1 MKFYFAPME
10 GVAGYIYRNTYNKYF
25 NNIDKFFAPFISTS
39 PNGIKKMKEFKDIL
53 PENNMGINIVPQ
65 LLSNS
70 YEDFVIA
77 VKEMKSYGYNEIN
90 LNVGCPS
97 GTVTSKKKGA
107 GMLLDL
113 DYLDKFLDFIFEHL
127 DIKISVKTRIGY
139 YDDSEV
145 EKLIEI
151 YNNYPIYE
159 LIVHPRTREDFY
171 KNKVD
176 LNAFEKFYQNSK
188 HDMCFNGDI
197 FSYDDY
203 ENLIRRFPKV
213 NKVMLGR
220 GILRNPSI
228 VDNIKNNEKCPDLKK
243 IFEFHDDLFEKYKN
257 YLSGEIHLL
266 FKMKEV
272 WLYMVNSLE
281 DSEKYA
287 KKIKKI
293 KKLSEYRSLID
304 ELKYISGVW

>member
-113 DYLDKFLDFIFEHL
+113 DYLDKFLDYIFEHL

-228 VDNIKNNEKCPDLKK
+228 VENIKNNENCPDLKK

>member
-113 DYLDKFLDFIFEHL
+113 DYLDKFLDYIFEHL

-228 VDNIKNNEKCPDLKK
+228 VDNIKNNENCPDLKK

-304 ELKYISGVW
+304 ELKYISGV

>member
-1 MKFYFAPME
+1 MEFYFAPME

-53 PENNMGINIVPQ
+53 PDNNKDVKIVPQ
-65 LLSNS
+65 LLSNN
-70 YEDFVIA
+70 YEDFVLA
-77 VKEMKSYGYNEIN
+77 VKEIKDFGYDEIN

-113 DYLDKFLDFIFEHL
+113 EYLDEFLEYVFGNIDT
-127 DIKISVKTRIGY
+127 KISVKTRIGF
-139 YDDSEV
+139 YDDCEV

-151 YNNYPIYE
+151 YNKYPICE
-159 LIVHPRTREDFY
+159 LIVHARTREDYY
-171 KNKVD
+171 KNSIN
-176 LNAFEKFYQNSK
+176 LNAFGKFYDNSK
-188 HDMCFNGDI
+188 HDLCFNGDI
-197 FSYDDY
+197 FSVDDY
-203 ENLIRRFPKV
+203 VNIISKFPKV
-213 NKVMLGR
+213 KKVMLGR

-228 VDNIKNNEKCPDLKK
+228 VDNIKNNEKCPDFKR
-243 IFEFHDDLFEKYKN
+243 IFEFHDDLFENYKN
-257 YLSGEIHLL
+257 LLSGETHLL

-272 WLYMVNSLE
+272 WLYMVNSLD

-287 KKIKKI
+287 KKIKKV
-293 KKLSEYRSLID
+293 KKLSEYISVVNEI
-304 ELKYISGVW
+304 KYMSGL